1 MLVMNKFIKKAYMK
15 RSRLNNIYVKK
26 NPDNNRIAYVKQ
38 RNYFLSLPWKTNKD
52 HYANLNK
59 EDVADYK
66 QFWRTVKP
74 LQSDNVKSSEKITL
88 VEGKETVNEGGK
100 NAEILNTLF

>member
-1 MLVMNKFIKKAYMK
+1 MNKFIKKAYMK

-26 NPDNNRIAYVKQ
+26 KTDNNRIAYVKQ

-66 QFWRTVKP
+66 KFWRTVKP
-74 LQSDNVKSSEKITL
+74 LQSDNVKSSEKITV